1 MRTKS
6 WTRKGTNMYTES
18 QREKAIRLY
27 IKYGLRAAP
36 VIKELGYP
44 NRHSLKNWYN
54 SFMENNEEI
63 IISHSRKPK
72 YTETQR
78 KEAVDFYLNHG
89 KSISF
94 TVKSLGYPCRSVL
107 SDWILEDVKD
117 HKPSVLKGENPV
129 QYTEEEKKE
138 AALDAAIR
146 DESMAKISEKTKASA
161 TSLYNWKKKYISD
174 ELDHLIQND
183 RQNNNNDDEI
193 DKLKEEILSLKKDI
207 YRLKMEKD
215 ILEKA
220 VELIKKDQGIDINA
234 LTNREKAIIINALR
248 NHYPLKTLLKILS
261 MSKSSYYYQQ
271 SIKDKYIDIRTK
283 IKEIFQSSYQ
293 SYGYRRIKKA
303 LENDGIIISEKVV
316 RRLMKETGLA
326 VLAVKRKKFCSYMG
340 EISPAVPNI
349 IKRNFKAD
357 RPNEKLL
364 TDITEFHIKNDKVYL
379 SPMIDCF
386 DGYVKSWTIGL
397 SPNASLVN
405 TMLKDT
411 IAKLHENEKPII
423 HSDRGAHYRWP
434 EWIRLMEENSLIR
447 SMSKKGCSPDNS
459 ACEGFFGRLK
469 NEFYYH
475 RDWRNTSVEDFIKQL
490 NDYIIWYNSKRIK
503 SSLGYK
509 SPIDYRR
516 SLGLEY

>member
-1 MRTKS
+1 M
-6 WTRKGTNMYTES
+6 
-18 QREKAIRLY
+18 
-27 IKYGLRAAP
+27 
-36 VIKELGYP
+36 
-44 NRHSLKNWYN
+44 
-54 SFMENNEEI
+54 
-63 IISHSRKPK
+63 
-72 YTETQR
+72 
-78 KEAVDFYLNHG
+78 
-89 KSISF
+89 
-94 TVKSLGYPCRSVL
+94 
-107 SDWILEDVKD
+107 
-117 HKPSVLKGENPV
+117 
-129 QYTEEEKKE
+129 
-138 AALDAAIR
+138 
-146 DESMAKISEKTKASA
+146 
-161 TSLYNWKKKYISD
+161 
-174 ELDHLIQND
+174 
-183 RQNNNNDDEI
+183 
-193 DKLKEEILSLKKDI
+193 SLKKDI

-220 VELIKKDQGIDINA
+220 AELIKKDQGIDINA
-234 LTNREKAIIINALR
+234 LTNKEKAIIINALR

-261 MSKSSYYYQQ
+261 MSKSSYYYQR
-271 SIKDKYIDIRTK
+271 SVKDKYTDIRIK

-293 SYGYRRIKKA
+293 SYGYRRVKKA
-303 LENDGIIISEKVV
+303 LEFDGIIISEKVV

-326 VLAVKRKKFCSYMG
+326 VSAVKRKKFCSYMG

-357 RPNEKLL
+357 KPNEKLL

-434 EWIRLMEENSLIR
+434 EWIKLMDENSLIR

-475 RDWRNTSVEDFIKQL
+475 RDWKNTSVEDFIKQL